1 MLNVNSNLFFRS
13 ACLIALSMMLYAYSA
28 RIGDVEV
35 GANAVINQMFL
46 FFSYFMDGFAFTGE
60 ALTGRYNGAEDYDM
74 LKKAV
79 YTLLKWTVGITLVF
93 AAIYSMALS
102 PIARLLSDSELV
114 VTSVEECRLWVI
126 LLPLAGAFAFIFD
139 GFYIGLT
146 RTRPMLISTLCGVGL
161 FAILIHFLS
170 HTQWML
176 WMAFTCYLSL
186 RSGIL
191 VGLFPFKAISD
202 RRSMTRE
209 KQEL

>member
-60 ALTGRYNGAEDYDM
+60 ALTGRYNGAHDYEM
-74 LKKAV
+74 LKKAIAA
-79 YTLLKWTVGITLVF
+79 LLKWTVGITAVF
-93 AAIYSMALS
+93 VAVYSVALS

-114 VTSVEECRLWVI
+114 AMSVEDCRLWVM

-146 RTRPMLISTLCGVGL
+146 KTRPMLISTLCGVGL
-161 FAILIHFLS
+161 FAILIHSLS

-176 WMAFTCYLSL
+176 WMAFTCYLGL
-186 RSGIL
+186 RSGLL
-191 VGLFPFKAISD
+191 VGLFPFKSI
-202 RRSMTRE
+202 RYQQLMN
-209 KQEL
+209 KKNI